1 MEPSHQSEGQAPKAL
16 TPEQQHEVKL
26 ARLCFQKLERL
37 TMQMLSYPPGHP
49 AIETA
54 LKATRDAF
62 YDFYQTTDRMSLQVY
77 PHELRLFGTDAEVWE
92 TDEPRDYCFVM
103 SRDGIYLIH
112 LLAGLDEAE
121 IKRLVDVLNALI
133 ERRNDPK
140 MDAVQLFFDAS
151 FRYISY
157 EALDESL
164 AALANIDLDMRNRD
178 TPEEKGRIE
187 ELFSQAFK
195 AEEGQDTD
203 AVGGDFEIRIS
214 NPMERMRK
222 IEVGSRQFLELDPDV
237 QQRLADLKRGFL
249 EHRELEHR
257 EGEILSAILGA
268 QPREHVRV
276 QAVKQIGEVM
286 NVLLG
291 TDEPWEALTFLK
303 IIHAWRDRFAPEVA
317 QELKDVVAAC
327 FGRRRILEL
336 VRQIARADKQRRR
349 AILQM
354 FNALH
359 LEDASAELV
368 RALAWDLAEEAREDI
383 VRYLRERVR
392 FGHAFL
398 EESIAEVPAEH
409 VGPLLE
415 IVSAGMPATRP
426 IALKLLSSAQE
437 PALKARALGILDG
450 TWSSPIEIRDVL
462 VPLVSAAHSETRLAA
477 ARSLCKAAPQHVV
490 RVFSPL
496 FSDELRKRPED
507 EVRELAMLFVKH
519 GGKEA
524 TAKLQELIQRRGLT
538 TSEAERELA
547 VTVTRALIRTP
558 HPAIIDMLDEVAK
571 DWLVPQR
578 IRSTCKEVAD
588 LLRTGMGK

>member
-1 MEPSHQSEGQAPKAL
+1 MDLQEQSHGEQQKPL
-16 TPEQQHEVKL
+16 TPEQQQEVRL
-26 ARLCFQKLERL
+26 ARACFSKLERL

-54 LKATRDAF
+54 IKATRDAF
-62 YDFYQTTDRMSLQVY
+62 YEYFQLTDRMSLQVY
-77 PHELRLFGTDAEVWE
+77 PHALRLFGTQEDVWE
-92 TDEPRDYCFVM
+92 TDDPRDYCFIL

-112 LLAGLDEAE
+112 ILAGLDDAE
-121 IKRLVDVLNALI
+121 LKRLVDVLNSLI

-140 MDAVQLFFDAS
+140 MDAVQMFFDSS
-151 FRYISY
+151 FRYIAY
-157 EALDESL
+157 EALDESM
-164 AALANIDLDMRNRD
+164 AALAGIDLDMRNRD
-178 TPEEKGRIE
+178 TRDEKERIE
-187 ELFSQAFK
+187 ELFSDAFK
-195 AEEGQDTD
+195 AEEGQDAD
-203 AVGGDFEIRIS
+203 AVGGNFEIRIS

-222 IEVGSRQFLELDPDV
+222 IEVGSRQFLTLDEGTKE
-237 QQRLADLKRGFL
+237 RLAELKRGFL

-268 QPREHVRV
+268 QPREHLRV

-286 NVLLG
+286 DTLLG

-317 QELKDVVAAC
+317 QELKDIVSAC
-327 FGRRRILEL
+327 FGRRRVLDL
-336 VRQIARADKQRRR
+336 VRQTARADKARRR

-359 LEDASAELV
+359 LEEASAELV
-368 RALAWDLAEEAREDI
+368 RSLGWDLAEDAREDL

-398 EESIAEVPAEH
+398 EESIAEVPPEH
-409 VGPLLE
+409 VGPMLE
-415 IVSAGMPATRP
+415 IVAAGMPATRS
-426 IALKLLSSAQE
+426 IALKMLSDAQD
-437 PALKARALGILDG
+437 PALKARALELLDG
-450 TWSSPIEIRDVL
+450 TWTSPIEIRDVL
-462 VPLVSAAHSETRLAA
+462 VPLVQSTHSATRLTA

-496 FSDELRKRPED
+496 FSDELRRRSEE
-507 EVRELAMLFVKH
+507 EVRELALLFVKH

-524 TAKLQELIQRRGLT
+524 TAKLQELIHRRGLT
-538 TSEAERELA
+538 TSESERELA
-547 VTVTRALIRTP
+547 VTVARALIRTP
-558 HPAIIDMLDEVAK
+558 HPAVIEMLDEVAK

-578 IRSTCKEVAD
+578 IRSTCKEIAD
-588 LLRTGMGK
+588 LLRTGMG

>member
-1 MEPSHQSEGQAPKAL
+1 MELHEQSEGQQPKAL
-16 TPEQQHEVKL
+16 TPEQQQEVRL
-26 ARLCFQKLERL
+26 SRLCFQKLERL

-54 LKATRDAF
+54 IKATRDAF
-62 YDFYQTTDRMSLQVY
+62 YEYFQLTDRMSLQVY
-77 PHELRLFGTDAEVWE
+77 PHALRLFGTEEDVWE
-92 TDEPRDYCFVM
+92 TDDPRDYCFIL

-112 LLAGLDEAE
+112 ILAGLDENE
-121 IKRLVDVLNALI
+121 LKRLVDVLNTLI

-140 MDAVQLFFDAS
+140 MDAVQIFFDSS
-151 FRYISY
+151 FRYIAY

-164 AALANIDLDMRNRD
+164 AALAGIDLDMRNRD
-178 TPEEKGRIE
+178 TRDEKERIE
-187 ELFSQAFK
+187 ELFSEAFK
-195 AEEGQDTD
+195 AEEGGDSD
-203 AVGGDFEIRIS
+203 AVGGNFELRIS

-222 IEVGSRQFLELDPDV
+222 IEVGSRQFLTLEDGT
-237 QQRLADLKRGFL
+237 QQRLAELKRGFL

-257 EGEILSAILGA
+257 EGEILSALLGA
-268 QPREHVRV
+268 QPREHLRL

-286 NVLLG
+286 DVLLG

-303 IIHAWRDRFAPEVA
+303 IIHAWRDRFASEVA
-317 QELKDVVAAC
+317 QELKDVVSAR
-327 FGRRRILEL
+327 FGRRRILDL
-336 VRQIARADKQRRR
+336 VRQIARADKGKRR

-368 RALAWDLAEEAREDI
+368 RALAWDLSEDAREDL

-409 VGPLLE
+409 VAPLLE
-415 IVSAGMPATRP
+415 IVSAGMPATRS
-426 IALKLLSSAQE
+426 IALKMLSSAQD

-450 TWSSPIEIRDVL
+450 TWTSPVEIRDVL
-462 VPLVSAAHSETRLAA
+462 VPLVNSTHSETRLTA

-490 RVFSPL
+490 RVFTPL
-496 FSDELRKRPED
+496 FSDELRRRSEE

-524 TAKLQELIQRRGLT
+524 TGKLDELIHRRGLT
-538 TSEAERELA
+538 TSESERELA

-558 HPAIIDMLDEVAK
+558 HPAVIEMLDNIAK

-588 LLRTGMGK
+588 LLRTGMG